1 MTDHMK
7 IFLDFVLHELVRII
21 VTYSNTP
28 MQYKNGGQIM
38 EYVTLNNGIQMPIV
52 GFGTFM
58 LSGETCTNAVASAIK
73 NGYRMIDTAE
83 AYGNE
88 KEVGEGIKAS
98 GIDRK
103 ELFLVTKV
111 NFKSYENAEQTV
123 LQSLNNL
130 QTDYIDLLLLHWP
143 FANYYAAWRSL
154 EKLYTDGRIR
164 AIGVS
169 NFEPDQLLDL
179 IAYNQI
185 VPAVNQIE
193 TNLYCQRSM
202 ERTWMDKKQ
211 VAHMAYAPLGQG
223 NRNDMYKEPGVCAL
237 AGKYRKTPAQIL
249 LRFLTQKNIVV
260 IPRSINPEHIREN
273 FELFD
278 FTLTNEEIE
287 TLCALDKKE
296 PLIGKPET
304 PELVEFSLTW

>member
-1 MTDHMK
+1 
-7 IFLDFVLHELVRII
+7 
-21 VTYSNTP
+21 
-28 MQYKNGGQIM
+28 M
-38 EYVTLNNGIQMPIV
+38 EYLTLNNGVQMPLV

-58 LSGETCTNAVASAIK
+58 LNGETCIRSVVSAIQ

-111 NFKSYENAEQTV
+111 NFTSYENAEQTV
-123 LQSLNNL
+123 MRSLENL
-130 QTDYIDLLLLHWP
+130 QTDYIDLVLLHWP

-154 EKLYTDGRIR
+154 EKLYANGKIQ

-179 IAYNQI
+179 IAYNKI
-185 VPAVNQIE
+185 TPAVNQIE
-193 TNLYCQRSM
+193 TNLYCQRST
-202 ERTWMDKKQ
+202 ERSWMDKKQ

-223 NRNDMYKEPGVCAL
+223 NRNEMYQEPVVLSL
-237 AGKYRKTPAQIL
+237 AEKYKKTPTQIL
-249 LRFLTQKNIVV
+249 LRFLTQKGIAV
-260 IPRSINPEHIREN
+260 IPRSTQPEHIKEN
-273 FELFD
+273 FNLFD
-278 FTLTNEEIE
+278 FALTADELAQ
-287 TLCALDKKE
+287 LCALDKKE

>member
-1 MTDHMK
+1 
-7 IFLDFVLHELVRII
+7 
-21 VTYSNTP
+21 
-28 MQYKNGGQIM
+28 M
-38 EYVTLNNGIQMPIV
+38 EYLTLNNGVQMPLV

-58 LSGETCTNAVASAIK
+58 LGGETCVNAVAAAIES
-73 NGYRMIDTAE
+73 GYRMVDTAE

-88 KEVGEGIKAS
+88 RKVGEGIRQS

-123 LQSLNNL
+123 MQSLENL

-143 FANYYAAWRSL
+143 FANYYAAWRTL
-154 EKLYTDGRIR
+154 EKLYAEGKVR

-169 NFEPDQLLDL
+169 NFELDQLLDL
-179 IAYNQI
+179 IAYNKV

-193 TNLYCQRSM
+193 TNLYCQRST
-202 ERTWMDKKQ
+202 ERGWMDKKN

-223 NRNDMYKEPGVCAL
+223 SRNDMYQEPAAL
-237 AGKYRKTPAQIL
+237 TLAEKYGKTPAQIM
-249 LRFLTQKNIVV
+249 LRFLTQKGVAV
-260 IPRSINPEHIREN
+260 IPRSIQPVHIREN
-273 FELFD
+273 FALFD
-278 FTLTNEEIE
+278 FTLTADEM
-287 TLCALDKKE
+287 TQLTALDRKE

>member
-1 MTDHMK
+1 
-7 IFLDFVLHELVRII
+7 
-21 VTYSNTP
+21 
-28 MQYKNGGQIM
+28 M
-38 EYVTLNNGIQMPIV
+38 EYLTLNNSVKMPLV

-58 LSGETCTNAVASAIK
+58 LGGETCKNAVAAAIES
-73 NGYRMIDTAE
+73 GYRMIDTAE

-88 KEVGEGIKAS
+88 KEVGEGIKQS
-98 GIDRK
+98 GIDRR

-123 LQSLNNL
+123 MRSLTNL

-143 FANYYAAWRSL
+143 FANYYAAWRVL
-154 EKLYTDGRIR
+154 EKLYTKGKVR

-179 IAYNQI
+179 IAYNKI

-193 TNLYCQRSM
+193 TNLYCQRST
-202 ERTWMDKKQ
+202 ERGWMDEKN

-223 NRNDMYKEPGVCAL
+223 NRSEMFQEPAVLAL
-237 AGKYRKTPAQIL
+237 AEKYAKAPEQIL
-249 LRFLTQKNIVV
+249 LRFLTQKGIAV
-260 IPRSINPEHIREN
+260 IPRSTQPEHINEN
-273 FELFD
+273 FALFD
-278 FTLTNEEIE
+278 FTLKPDEMAQ
-287 TLCALDKKE
+287 LSALDRKE

>member
-1 MTDHMK
+1 
-7 IFLDFVLHELVRII
+7 
-21 VTYSNTP
+21 
-28 MQYKNGGQIM
+28 M
-38 EYVTLNNGIQMPIV
+38 EYLTLNTGMQMPLI

-58 LSGETCTNAVASAIK
+58 LGGETCKNAVAEAIK

-88 KEVGEGIKAS
+88 KEVGEGIRQS
-98 GIDRK
+98 GIDRR

-111 NFKSYENAEQTV
+111 NFKSYENAEQSV
-123 LQSLNNL
+123 LQSLANL

-143 FANYYAAWRSL
+143 FANYYKAWRTL
-154 EKLYTDGRIR
+154 EKLYAEGKIR

-185 VPAVNQIE
+185 IPTANQIE
-193 TNLYCQRSM
+193 TNLYCQRST
-202 ERTWMDKKQ
+202 ERSWMDKKQ

-223 NRNDMYKEPGVCAL
+223 NRDEMFQEPAVLSL
-237 AGKYRKTPAQIL
+237 AEKYRKTPAQVL
-249 LRFLTQKNIVV
+249 LRFLTQKDIIV
-260 IPRSINPEHIREN
+260 IPRSTNPEHIRAN
-273 FELFD
+273 FDLFD
-278 FTLTNEEIE
+278 FELTAAEMAQ
-287 TLCALDKKE
+287 LSALDKKE
-296 PLIGKPET
+296 PLIGRPET

>member
-1 MTDHMK
+1 
-7 IFLDFVLHELVRII
+7 
-21 VTYSNTP
+21 
-28 MQYKNGGQIM
+28 M
-38 EYVTLNNGIQMPIV
+38 EYVTLNNGIKMPLI

-58 LSGETCTNAVASAIK
+58 LSGDTCVNSVSSAIQA
-73 NGYRMIDTAE
+73 GYRIIDTAE

-88 KEVGEGIKAS
+88 KEVGTGIRQS
-98 GIDRK
+98 GIDRD

-111 NFKSYENAEQTV
+111 NFKSYEHAKETV
-123 LQSLNNL
+123 MQSLRNL

-154 EKLYTDGRIR
+154 EELYADGKIK

-179 IAYNQI
+179 IAYNNV
-185 VPAVNQIE
+185 VPVVNQIE
-193 TNLYCQRSM
+193 TNLYCQRSV
-202 ERTWMDKKQ
+202 ERTWMEKKQ

-223 NRNDMYKEPGVCAL
+223 NRNEMYQESAVITL
-237 AGKYRKTPAQIL
+237 AEKYGKTPAQIL
-249 LRFLTQKNIVV
+249 LRFLTQKEIAV
-260 IPRSINPEHIREN
+260 IPRSTKPEHIREN
-273 FELFD
+273 IDIFD
-278 FTLTNEEIE
+278 FSLSTEEMTL
-287 TLCALDKKE
+287 LSSLDKKE

>member
-1 MTDHMK
+1 
-7 IFLDFVLHELVRII
+7 
-21 VTYSNTP
+21 
-28 MQYKNGGQIM
+28 M
-38 EYVTLNNGIQMPIV
+38 EYLTLNNGVQMPLV

-58 LSGETCTNAVASAIK
+58 LSGQTCVNAVAAAIES
-73 NGYRMIDTAE
+73 GCRMIDTAE

-88 KEVGEGIKAS
+88 KEVGAGIKAS

-103 ELFLVTKV
+103 ELFLATKV
-111 NFKSYENAEQTV
+111 NFKSYENAEQV
-123 LQSLNNL
+123 VMQSLANL

-154 EKLYTDGRIR
+154 EKLYVDRKIR

-179 IAYNQI
+179 IAYNNI
-185 VPAVNQIE
+185 IPAVNQIE
-193 TNLYCQRSM
+193 TNLYCQRAT
-202 ERTWMDKKQ
+202 ERGWMDKKQ

-223 NRNDMYKEPGVCAL
+223 NRNEMYQEPAVLAL
-237 AGKYRKTPAQIL
+237 AEKYSKTPAQVL
-249 LRFLTQKNIVV
+249 LRFLTQKGIAV
-260 IPRSINPEHIREN
+260 IPRSTQPIHIREN
-273 FELFD
+273 FALFD
-278 FTLTNEEIE
+278 FALTAEEMAQ
-287 TLCALDKKE
+287 LSALDKKE

>member
-1 MTDHMK
+1 
-7 IFLDFVLHELVRII
+7 
-21 VTYSNTP
+21 
-28 MQYKNGGQIM
+28 M
-38 EYVTLNNGIQMPIV
+38 EYLTLHNGVQMPLV

-58 LSGETCTNAVASAIK
+58 LSEKTCTEAVALAIES
-73 NGYRMIDTAE
+73 GYRMIDTAE

-88 KEVGEGIKAS
+88 KEVGEGMKKS

-123 LQSLNNL
+123 MQSLANL

-143 FANYYAAWRSL
+143 FANYYAAWRVL
-154 EKLYTDGRIR
+154 EKLYAEGKVR

-169 NFEPDQLLDL
+169 TFEPDQLLDL
-179 IAYNQI
+179 IAYNQVI
-185 VPAVNQIE
+185 PAVNQIE
-193 TNLYCQRSM
+193 TNLYCQRSA
-202 ERTWMDKKQ
+202 ERIWMDKKQ

-223 NRNDMYKEPGVCAL
+223 NRNEMFAESAVLAL
-237 AGKYRKTPAQIL
+237 AEKYGKTPAQIL
-249 LRFLTQKNIVV
+249 LRFLTQKGIVV
-260 IPRSINPEHIREN
+260 IPKSTKPAHIKEN
-273 FELFD
+273 FTLFD
-278 FTLTNEEIE
+278 FTLSADEMG
-287 TLCALDKKE
+287 LLSALDKKE

>member
-1 MTDHMK
+1 
-7 IFLDFVLHELVRII
+7 
-21 VTYSNTP
+21 
-28 MQYKNGGQIM
+28 M
-38 EYVTLNNGIQMPIV
+38 EYLTLNNGVQMPLV

-58 LSGETCTNAVASAIK
+58 LSGQTCVNAVAAAIES
-73 NGYRMIDTAE
+73 GYRMIDTAE

-88 KEVGEGIKAS
+88 KEVGAGIKAS

-111 NFKSYENAEQTV
+111 NFKSYENAEQV
-123 LQSLNNL
+123 VMQSLANL

-154 EKLYTDGRIR
+154 EELYAYGKIR

-169 NFEPDQLLDL
+169 NFEPDQLLNL
-179 IAYNQI
+179 IAYNKI
-185 VPAVNQIE
+185 VPTVNQIE
-193 TNLYCQRSM
+193 TNLYCQRNT
-202 ERTWMDKKQ
+202 ERGWMDKKQ

-223 NRNDMYKEPGVCAL
+223 NRNEMYQEPAVLAL
-237 AGKYRKTPAQIL
+237 AQKYNKTPAQVL
-249 LRFLTQKNIVV
+249 LRFLTQKSIAV
-260 IPRSINPEHIREN
+260 IPRSTQPAHIREN
-273 FELFD
+273 FALFD
-278 FTLTNEEIE
+278 FALTAEEIVQ
-287 TLCALDKKE
+287 LSALDKKQ

>member
-1 MTDHMK
+1 
-7 IFLDFVLHELVRII
+7 
-21 VTYSNTP
+21 
-28 MQYKNGGQIM
+28 M
-38 EYVTLNNGIQMPIV
+38 EYLTLNNGVQMPLV

-58 LSGETCTNAVASAIK
+58 LGGETCKNAVASAIE

-88 KEVGEGIKAS
+88 KKVGEGIKQS
-98 GIDRK
+98 GIERK

-123 LQSLNNL
+123 LQSLANL

-143 FANYYAAWRSL
+143 FANYYAAWRVL
-154 EKLYTDGRIR
+154 EKLYAQGKIR

-179 IAYNQI
+179 IAYNQV

-193 TNLYCQRSM
+193 TNLYCQRST
-202 ERTWMDKKQ
+202 ERSWMDKKQ
-211 VAHMAYAPLGQG
+211 AAHMAYAPLGQG
-223 NRNDMYKEPGVCAL
+223 SQNEMFQEPTVLAL
-237 AGKYRKTPAQIL
+237 AEKYSKTPAQVL
-249 LRFLTQKNIVV
+249 LRFLTQKGIIV
-260 IPRSINPEHIREN
+260 IPRSTQPEHIKEN
-273 FELFD
+273 FNLFD
-278 FTLTNEEIE
+278 FALTADEMAQ
-287 TLCALDKKE
+287 LSALDKKE
-296 PLIGKPET
+296 PLIGRPET